1 MGMTVGKSK
10 GALAEMNVVPLI
22 DILLVLLIIF
32 MVINPNKSKGLDAL
46 VPQPAPPNQQQN
58 KDIEQKLVVVQVL
71 SDGSVKINQ
80 ETAAWDKADAARL
93 GLQLTLEERLTDI
106 FKIRAEKVA
115 FIKGDDSVPFEQVAR
130 AIDIMHK
137 ADIDHVGLMTAKVES
152 GQ

>member
-32 MVINPNKSKGLDAL
+32 MVINPNKPKGLDAL

-58 KDIEQKLVVVQVL
+58 QAINDKLVVVQVFN
-71 SDGSVKINQ
+71 DGSLKINQ
-80 ETAAWDKADAARL
+80 EPSTWDS
-93 GLQLTLEERLTDI
+93 LESRLTDI
-106 FKIRAEKVA
+106 FKTRAERVA
-115 FIKGDDSVPFEQVAR
+115 FIKGEDSVPFEQVAR
-130 AIDIMHK
+130 AIDIMHS
-137 ADIDHVGLMTAKVES
+137 ANIDHVGLMTTKVES

>member
-32 MVINPNKSKGLDAL
+32 MVINPNHPQGLDAL
-46 VPQPAPPNQQQN
+46 VPQPAPPNSTPN
-58 KDIEQKLVVVQVL
+58 KEIENKLVVVQVL
-71 SDGSVKINQ
+71 NDGTLKINQ
-80 ETAAWDKADAARL
+80 EAITWD
-93 GLQLTLEERLTDI
+93 TLEARLTDI
-106 FKIRAEKVA
+106 FKLRAEKVA
-115 FIKGDDSVPFEQVAR
+115 FIKGEDNVPFEQVAR
-130 AIDIMHK
+130 AIDIMHR

>member
-32 MVINPNKSKGLDAL
+32 MVINPNHPQGLDAL
-46 VPQPAPPNQQQN
+46 VPQPAPPNSTPQ
-58 KDIEQKLVVVQVL
+58 KDIESKLVVVQVL
-71 SDGSVKINQ
+71 NDGSLKINQ
-80 ETAAWDKADAARL
+80 EAITWD
-93 GLQLTLEERLTDI
+93 TLEARLTDI

-115 FIKGDDSVPFEQVAR
+115 FIKGDDNVPFEQVAR
-130 AIDIMHK
+130 AIDIMHR

>member
-32 MVINPNKSKGLDAL
+32 MVINPNKPKGLDAL

-58 KDIEQKLVVVQVL
+58 QPPSDKLVVVQIL
-71 SDGSVKINQ
+71 NNGSVKINQ
-80 ETAAWDKADAARL
+80 EDSNWDTL
-93 GLQLTLEERLTDI
+93 GARLTDI
-106 FKIRAEKVA
+106 FKIRAERVA
-115 FIKGDDSVPFEQVAR
+115 FIKGDDNVHFEQVAR
-130 AIDIMHK
+130 AIDIMHS
-137 ADIDHVGLMTAKVES
+137 ANIDHVGLMTTKVES